1 MEVSISG
8 KQMEALDLDI
18 RANVGNWIS
27 QDHIGWWQLEN
38 TQSQPMSLTDKYY
51 LGAIGSEYVTKEL
64 FISILPLT
72 SPWKLQEEDS
82 TELFSMAWYLGSVP
96 ESLIF
101 FLSLTWSRV
110 IARFIPTPYILWKE
124 NIPFT

>member
-1 MEVSISG
+1 
-8 KQMEALDLDI
+8 
-18 RANVGNWIS
+18 
-27 QDHIGWWQLEN
+27 
-38 TQSQPMSLTDKYY
+38 MSLTDKYY

-101 FLSLTWSRV
+101 FLSLT
-110 IARFIPTPYILWKE
+110 
-124 NIPFT
+124 